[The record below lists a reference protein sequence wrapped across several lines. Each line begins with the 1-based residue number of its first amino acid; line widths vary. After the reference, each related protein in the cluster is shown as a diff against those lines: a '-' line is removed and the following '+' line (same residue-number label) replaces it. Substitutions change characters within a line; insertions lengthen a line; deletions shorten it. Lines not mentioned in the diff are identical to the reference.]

1 MKISIYTIQNTLF
14 EGEAEKLIAETALG
28 EITVLNNHLPLISTL
43 AGPHIK
49 LVDKNEKEV
58 IIDIASGFLEI
69 RPESEV
75 VALVNQKENS

>member
-1 MKISIYTIQNTLF
+1 MKIRIYSIQNTLF

-58 IIDIASGFLEI
+58 IIDIVSGFLEI

-75 VALVNQKENS
+75 VAIVE